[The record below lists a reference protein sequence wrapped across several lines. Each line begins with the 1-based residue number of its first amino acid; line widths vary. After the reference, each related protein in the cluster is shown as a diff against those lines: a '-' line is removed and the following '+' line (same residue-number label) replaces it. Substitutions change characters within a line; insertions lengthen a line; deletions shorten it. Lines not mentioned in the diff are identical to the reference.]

1 IVNRFLVSCFSFD
14 SPGNQA
20 VTKRVLCEV
29 RSLYRK
35 SKWKKAVIR
44 DAVRKHW
51 RSVRDDET
59 RKAKGKFEEHR
70 RQAKRDNRLKRKL
83 SRRLSSLENKTA
95 LSEGD
100 KVKAREILSSPNA
113 VEYMSSEESDPGDT
127 TEERSRGPKPRKIK
141 KLSWERSKLK
151 NIKEILD
158 ECYLSGLNAKQRRT
172 SARVSRCEEVSPRPC
187 PVDGPRWA
195 VRSQ

>member
-1 IVNRFLVSCFSFD
+1 MLLGFFTLLVD
-14 SPGNQA
+14 
-20 VTKRVLCEV
+20 
-29 RSLYRK
+29 
-35 SKWKKAVIR
+35 I
-44 DAVRKHW
+44 
-51 RSVRDDET
+51 
-59 RKAKGKFEEHR
+59 
-70 RQAKRDNRLKRKL
+70 
-83 SRRLSSLENKTA
+83 ENNTA
-95 LSEGD
+95 LSEGA
-100 KVKAREILSSPNA
+100 KAREILSSPNT

-172 SARVSRCEEVSPRPC
+172 SAGVSRYEEVSPRPC

-195 VRSQ
+195 VCSQ

>member
-1 IVNRFLVSCFSFD
+1 MIFDHVMHVWWFINVTFCYVQKFFTASNNDLICLKNLGTDVSFQSTFTSFKATFKFASTAQEIRLWPRGFYVKCD
-14 SPGNQA
+14 HFTARASG
-20 VTKRVLCEV
+20 RRL
-29 RSLYRK
+29 SL
-35 SKWKKAVIR
+35 
-44 DAVRKHW
+44 
-51 RSVRDDET
+51 E
-59 RKAKGKFEEHR
+59 
-70 RQAKRDNRLKRKL
+70 KL

-151 NIKEILD
+151 NIKEILN
-158 ECYLSGLNAKQRRT
+158 ECYLSGLNAK
-172 SARVSRCEEVSPRPC
+172 
-187 PVDGPRWA
+187 
-195 VRSQ
+195 

>member
-1 IVNRFLVSCFSFD
+1 MLLGFFTLLVD
-14 SPGNQA
+14 
-20 VTKRVLCEV
+20 
-29 RSLYRK
+29 
-35 SKWKKAVIR
+35 I
-44 DAVRKHW
+44 
-51 RSVRDDET
+51 
-59 RKAKGKFEEHR
+59 
-70 RQAKRDNRLKRKL
+70 
-83 SRRLSSLENKTA
+83 ENNTA
-95 LSEGD
+95 LSEGA
-100 KVKAREILSSPNA
+100 KAREILSSPNT

-172 SARVSRCEEVSPRPC
+172 SAHVSRYDEVSPRPC

-195 VRSQ
+195 VCSP

>member
-1 IVNRFLVSCFSFD
+1 
-14 SPGNQA
+14 
-20 VTKRVLCEV
+20 
-29 RSLYRK
+29 
-35 SKWKKAVIR
+35 
-44 DAVRKHW
+44 
-51 RSVRDDET
+51 
-59 RKAKGKFEEHR
+59 
-70 RQAKRDNRLKRKL
+70 
-83 SRRLSSLENKTA
+83 
-95 LSEGD
+95 
-100 KVKAREILSSPNA
+100 
-113 VEYMSSEESDPGDT
+113 MSSEESDPGDT

-172 SARVSRCEEVSPRPC
+172 SARVTRCEEVSPRPC